1 MVAGEYAVLHRR
13 PALVM
18 AVDRRATVRA
28 RTPAEGRADFVPPEA
43 VGAWA
48 EAAAAGMLDAVPDG
62 AALAYDLS
70 ALGSGGS
77 KLGLGSSGAV
87 CTAALAWALA
97 AQGRTMVNPIDFARV
112 ARAGHRKAQGGG
124 SGVDVLASALGGLV
138 RVVLPEGPDGAAEVR
153 RLAWPDT
160 LLWAVLWAGRPVATS
175 GMLAAVRGWQARDG
189 AGFDRAM
196 GALGDAGEAACDAV
210 EAGDARTAVA
220 ALGRAG
226 EAMAALGRG
235 AGVAIVTEAMQKV
248 ADAARPFGVAVKPSG
263 AGGGDVA
270 VAFAHDAE
278 ALVRVCA
285 LAAGHGLGYVPV
297 GIDPRG
303 ASLDEGATR

>member
-48 EAAAAGMLDAVPDG
+48 EAVAAGMLDAAPDG
-62 AALAYDLS
+62 ASLAYDLS

-97 AQGRTMVNPIDFARV
+97 AQGRKMVNPVDFARV

-153 RLAWPDT
+153 RVAWPDT

-189 AGFDRAM
+189 AAFDRTM

-210 EAGDARTAVA
+210 EAGDARA
-220 ALGRAG
+220 AWR
-226 EAMAALGRG
+226 
-235 AGVAIVTEAMQKV
+235 
-248 ADAARPFGVAVKPSG
+248 PSG
-263 AGGGDVA
+263 APARPWRPSG
-270 VAFAHDAE
+270 
-278 ALVRVCA
+278 
-285 LAAGHGLGYVPV
+285 AARGLPSS
-297 GIDPRG
+297 PKRCRRWP
-303 ASLDEGATR
+303 TRRDRSGSR